1 MIYFISQSRKK
12 FELSGNSAEFLSNA
26 QVTHNLIHLPR
37 PLNAQQ
43 NLHCSARPEADLLNT
58 PETQLLCAHMPEG
71 TELSIPTQ
79 LGRRLLSISS
89 CRSHNSHYAPLHNR
103 GLCVCVFNCFV
114 SLNTTTA
121 WL

>member
-43 NLHCSARPEADLLNT
+43 NLHCSARPEADLLNA

-79 LGRRLLSISS
+79 LGKE
-89 CRSHNSHYAPLHNR
+89 APLHFFLQVSQQP
-103 GLCVCVFNCFV
+103 LC
-114 SLNTTTA
+114 TTTQQGFVYVCI
-121 WL
+121 